1 MSTKNLG
8 NVRALISSAV
18 APTNKNL
25 IWQDTSVIPYVK
37 KIWNN
42 SLNVWEELSAT
53 GGGEANTASSVGTGE
68 SVYKE
73 KVGVDLRFKSIK
85 AGNNVSVV
93 SNANEVVISSTGGG
107 TIAMDAVPTAGS
119 TNAVQSGGVKTEL
132 DKKQD
137 SKVIEQ
143 MFKVNS
149 TTDVGEFSCD
159 VPFKINTITPQSGLM
174 VTCKTSAG
182 VVYTPGATVAAFD
195 FLTFQGD
202 TLGKT
207 FVVKGERV

>member
-119 TNAVQSGGVKTEL
+119 DNAVKSGGVY
-132 DKKQD
+132 
-137 SKVIEQ
+137 KVIEQ

-149 TTDVGEFSCD
+149 ASDVGEISCD
-159 VPFKINTITPQSGLM
+159 TAFKITSVTPAAGLA
-174 VTCKTSAG
+174 VTVKTSAG
-182 VVYTPGATVAAFD
+182 VSYVLGTTVAPFD

-202 TLGKT
+202 VVGKT
-207 FVVKGERV
+207 FKVKGERV